1 MRTLSVLALM
11 ACLCACGD
19 PEPAKT
25 LDASRELRPHINKVF
40 DAWSSLDVA
49 KVAPFYAKE
58 TGRAFYEITPL
69 KFSSW
74 AETAAGYKAMTA
86 GVKSVKVEISPDFQA
101 HSNGPIAWVT
111 FTGNFVVGMNDG
123 KTNTSKARVTQI
135 LQKDKDSWLIIHEHV
150 SMPMMEQAPPPP
162 AAKKAPAKKKA
173 SKKRR

>member
-1 MRTLSVLALM
+1 MRIITVLALL

-25 LDASRELRPHINKVF
+25 LDASKELRPHINNLF
-40 DAWSSLDVA
+40 AAWGTLDAA

-74 AETAAGYKAMTA
+74 AECAEGFRMMSTGA
-86 GVKSVKVEISPDFQA
+86 KSMKLDISPDFQA

-111 FTGNFVVGMNDG
+111 FTGTFTVETNDG
-123 KTNTSKARVTQI
+123 KKQISKARVTEI
-135 LQKDKDSWLIIHEHV
+135 LQRDKDSWLIIHEHV
-150 SMPMMEQAPPPP
+150 SMPMMMEAPKPGP
-162 AAKKAPAKKKA
+162 AAKKPAAKKK
-173 SKKRR
+173 SGRRR